1 MSLHTILHRKC
12 DKYCHANTA
21 GGGLRTR
28 YEKQWRSACRSGM
41 ARARP
46 TLDDHFPLV
55 GAEDGAHHVGDR
67 ARGWF
72 AEDVA
77 AAIWGVTTRAAG
89 RDVVYGYG

>member
-1 MSLHTILHRKC
+1 
-12 DKYCHANTA
+12 
-21 GGGLRTR
+21 
-28 YEKQWRSACRSGM
+28 M

-46 TLDDHFPLV
+46 TSDDHFHLV

-77 AAIWGVTTRAAG
+77 AAICGVTTRAAG
-89 RDVVYGYG
+89 RDVVYG